1 MSVEFPYKNNFLS
14 YLGVLKNYSKHTQV
28 AYINDVEQFY
38 SFLSRP
44 TTADFY
50 SSLTS
55 QIVRRW
61 VRDLAENGISPKSI
75 HRKVSSLKT
84 YSSFLFK
91 EQHITEPV
99 TIEVQLPK
107 AKKAIPTYVKE
118 NELNQLLDKMEAE
131 SKSFDEY
138 LSFLIMSTFYNTGVR
153 RSELINLKNDDLNIA
168 QRQLKVIGKGN
179 KERRIPVTE
188 ELVRQMDVFR
198 GIKTAEGVV
207 SNFIF
212 CNFEGKKLADKWVY
226 NMVNKLLATT
236 FVDKKSPHVLRHSF
250 ATHLLQNG
258 ADINSIKE
266 LLGHSSLSA
275 TQIYAHNDIAQL
287 KKVYKNTHPFSD

>member
-1 MSVEFPYKNNFLS
+1 MSVEFPHKNNFLS

-38 SFLSRP
+38 SFLSQP
-44 TTADFY
+44 STTDFI

-91 EQHITEPV
+91 EQHIKEPV
-99 TIEVQLPK
+99 SIEVQLPK

-118 NELNQLLDKMEAE
+118 NELNHLLDQMEAE
-131 SKSFDEY
+131 AKSFDNF
-138 LSFLIMSTFYNTGVR
+138 LSFMIMSTFYHTGIR
-153 RSELINLKNDDLNIA
+153 RSELINLKKSDVYIA

-179 KERRIPVTE
+179 KERRIPITE
-188 ELVRQMDVFR
+188 ELVRQMDNFSR
-198 GIKTAEGVV
+198 IKTEEGVV

-226 NMVNKLLATT
+226 SMVNKLLSST

-287 KKVYKNTHPFSD
+287 KKVYKKTHPFSD